1 MKEINGVK
9 LYTCKEL
16 GELFGLSYYTVL
28 KYIRQG
34 NMVKTKIGR
43 TTYVSEQN
51 LIDYLNGRTGNKEEN
66 K

>member
-16 GELFGLSYYTVL
+16 GDLFGVSYVTIL

-34 NMVKTKIGR
+34 NIVKTRIGR

-51 LIDYLNGRTGNKEEN
+51 IIDYLNGRTGTKE